1 MVEPCPEPF
10 MTSFLDEPFPMRK
23 IDFQFGAPGEVGE
36 VGPLGGD
43 RVPSGE
49 AVVPFLAV
57 AGMVGAG
64 GGIGG
69 WERERGRR
77 RRRRGREL
85 LASVVVESKG
95 QGSNE
100 LGTLHLL
107 PPRSK
112 PSFWSPL
119 YRIRPQLTNSAHTL
133 SKHLLLHSVVL
144 CIILSTTLSVGIWSF
159 HAL

>member
-64 GGIGG
+64 GVLGAG
-69 WERERGRR
+69 RESVGDVDDGEGENYWRR
-77 RRRRGREL
+77 SLLRARDRAAMSSELYIFFRRGR
-85 LASVVVESKG
+85 SHPSG
-95 QGSNE
+95 
-100 LGTLHLL
+100 
-107 PPRSK
+107 PP
-112 PSFWSPL
+112 FTE
-119 YRIRPQLTNSAHTL
+119 YD
-133 SKHLLLHSVVL
+133 HS
-144 CIILSTTLSVGIWSF
+144 
-159 HAL
+159 